1 MDYIEC
7 IIGITKGKTQLRKC
21 KQLQLLKY
29 HIDQKIL
36 ITIGLA
42 VLTTLLCMQ
51 NLAFYLLPTTSFYVF
66 LAITPFVFTIN
77 EKERKIRYAF
87 FSLGFIILYFFLK
100 MQLLFF
106 LSFSTGILFII
117 ESRVGKVNTL
127 PLFIIL
133 LISPYSSFIFDV
145 FGFPARLLLTDVAAS
160 MLSIVF
166 EQTASSGNNIII
178 HNQSF
183 SVDPECM
190 GLTMVGYA
198 YATTLLFINSLENKY
213 QTKLTM
219 YKVVGIL
226 MLSTFFIVV
235 VNLFRIIVIVLLQ
248 APPETVT
255 HEIIGL
261 LSFGI
266 YFLLPLFFISK
277 WIIKRNKNEPNLIK
291 AGLPPSKKM
300 ILPLTVLIV
309 GSLAF
314 FNFNRADYRNI
325 QQDDKSKRIEI
336 ADFEKSITNENVLKF
351 ENEHALIYIKPSC
364 HFFGPDHNPTICW
377 KGSGYEFIN
386 IKTEKIGAF
395 EIYKAELKKDNEI
408 LQTAWWF
415 DNGQEKI
422 ISQLEWRWKTA
433 LGNEPYRLINV
444 TAISQK
450 NLNLQINELLM
461 QNLFQKKKNTSSI
474 PPSFISTN

>member
-1 MDYIEC
+1 M
-7 IIGITKGKTQLRKC
+7 
-21 KQLQLLKY
+21 QLLKY
-29 HIDQKIL
+29 HIDQKTI

-42 VLTTLLCMQ
+42 SLTTLLCVQ

-66 LAITPFVFTIN
+66 LAIAPFVFTIN
-77 EKERKIRYAF
+77 KEERKIRYAF
-87 FSLGFIILYFFLK
+87 FSLGFIVLYFFLK

-117 ESRVGKVNTL
+117 ESRMGKVNTL

-160 MLSIVF
+160 MLSVAF

-213 QTKLTM
+213 QTKLTI
-219 YKVVGIL
+219 YKVLGIL
-226 MLSTFFIVV
+226 VISTFFIVV

-255 HEIIGL
+255 HEAIGL
-261 LSFGI
+261 LSFGV
-266 YFLLPLFFISK
+266 YFLLPLFFICK
-277 WIIKRNKNEPNLIK
+277 WLIKRNKNEPIAAK
-291 AGLPPSKKM
+291 STQPPSKKI
-300 ILPLTVLIV
+300 ILPLTLVIV
-309 GSLAF
+309 GSLTF
-314 FNFNRADYRNI
+314 FNFKRDNYRNI

-336 ADFEKSITNENVLKF
+336 ANFEKSITDENVLKF
-351 ENEHALIYIKPSC
+351 KNEHALIYIKPSC

-444 TAISQK
+444 TAISEEA
-450 NLNLQINELLM
+450 LNNQINKLLLV
-461 QNLFQKKKNTSSI
+461 NLFQQPKNEIVLDGKS
-474 PPSFISTN
+474 

>member
-1 MDYIEC
+1 M
-7 IIGITKGKTQLRKC
+7 
-21 KQLQLLKY
+21 QLLKY
-29 HIDQKIL
+29 HIDQKTI

-42 VLTTLLCMQ
+42 ILTTLLCVQ

-66 LAITPFVFTIN
+66 LAIAPFVFTIN
-77 EKERKIRYAF
+77 KEERKIRYAF

-117 ESRVGKVNTL
+117 ESRLGKVNTL

-145 FGFPARLLLTDVAAS
+145 FGFPARLLLTDIAAS
-160 MLSIVF
+160 MLSVAF

-213 QTKLTM
+213 QTKLTI
-219 YKVVGIL
+219 YKVLGIL
-226 MLSTFFIVV
+226 VINTFFIVV
-235 VNLFRIIVIVLLQ
+235 ANLFRIIVIVLLQ

-255 HEIIGL
+255 HEVIGL
-261 LSFGI
+261 LSFGV
-266 YFLLPLFFISK
+266 YFLLPLFFICK
-277 WIIKRNKNEPNLIK
+277 WLIKRNKNEPIPAK
-291 AGLPPSKKM
+291 SMRPPSKKI
-300 ILPLTVLIV
+300 ILPLTVVIV
-309 GSLAF
+309 GLLTF
-314 FNFNRADYRNI
+314 FNFNRDNFRNI

-336 ADFEKSITNENVLKF
+336 ANFKKSITDENVLKF

-377 KGSGYEFIN
+377 KGSGYEFVN

-415 DNGQEKI
+415 DNGKEKV

-444 TAISQK
+444 TAISEEA
-450 NLNLQINELLM
+450 LNGQINELLLV
-461 QNLFQKKKNTSSI
+461 NLFQQPESEIVLGGKS
-474 PPSFISTN
+474 

>member
-1 MDYIEC
+1 MQIQE
-7 IIGITKGKTQLRKC
+7 ININ
-21 KQLQLLKY
+21 
-29 HIDQKIL
+29 QKIL
-36 ITIGLA
+36 ITLGLV
-42 VLTTLLCMQ
+42 VLISILSFQ
-51 NLAFYLLPTTSFYVF
+51 NLAFYLLPNTSLFVF
-66 LAITPFVFTIN
+66 LAISPFVFKIN
-77 EKERKIRYAF
+77 SKERKIRYAF
-87 FSLGFIILYFFLK
+87 ISIGFIILYFFLK

-106 LSFSTGILFII
+106 LSFASGILFII
-117 ESRVGKVNTL
+117 ESNLGKVNTL
-127 PLFIIL
+127 PIFIIL

-145 FGFPARLLLTDVAAS
+145 FGFPARLLLTDMAAS
-160 MLSIVF
+160 MLSVVF
-166 EQTASSGNNIII
+166 EQTASSGSNIII

-213 QTKLTM
+213 QTKLTI
-219 YKVVGIL
+219 YKVLGIL
-226 MLSTFFIVV
+226 VISTFFIVV

-255 HEIIGL
+255 HEVIGL
-261 LSFGI
+261 LSFGL
-266 YFLLPLFFISK
+266 YFLFPLFFICK
-277 WIIKRNKNEPNLIK
+277 WLIKRNKNEPISAK
-291 AGLPPSKKM
+291 STQPPSKKI
-300 ILPLTVLIV
+300 ILPLTLVIV
-309 GSLAF
+309 GSLTF
-314 FNFNRADYRNI
+314 FNFNRDNYRNI

-336 ADFEKSITNENVLKF
+336 AGFKKAITNENVLKF
-351 ENEHALIYIKPSC
+351 ENENALIYIKPSC

-444 TAISQK
+444 TAISE
-450 NLNLQINELLM
+450 NELNKQINELLLK
-461 QNLFQKKKNTSSI
+461 NLFQKTKNNFLLDNKS
-474 PPSFISTN
+474 

>member
-1 MDYIEC
+1 M
-7 IIGITKGKTQLRKC
+7 
-21 KQLQLLKY
+21 QLLKC
-29 HIDQKIL
+29 HIDQKTI

-42 VLTTLLCMQ
+42 SLTTLLCVQ
-51 NLAFYLLPTTSFYVF
+51 NLAFYLSPTTSFYVF
-66 LAITPFVFTIN
+66 LAIAPFVFTIN
-77 EKERKIRYAF
+77 KEERKIRYAF

-117 ESRVGKVNTL
+117 ESRMGKVNTL

-160 MLSIVF
+160 MLSVAF
-166 EQTASSGNNIII
+166 EQTTSSGNNIII

-198 YATTLLFINSLENKY
+198 YATSLLFINSLENKY
-213 QTKLTM
+213 QTKLTI
-219 YKVVGIL
+219 YKVLGIL
-226 MLSTFFIVV
+226 VISTFFIVV

-255 HEIIGL
+255 HEVIGL
-261 LSFGI
+261 LSFGL
-266 YFLLPLFFISK
+266 YFLLPLFFICK
-277 WIIKRNKNEPNLIK
+277 WLIKRNKNEPIPAKLMR
-291 AGLPPSKKM
+291 PPSKKI
-300 ILPLTVLIV
+300 ILPLTVVIIGL
-309 GSLAF
+309 LTF
-314 FNFNRADYRNI
+314 FNFNRDNYRNI

-336 ADFEKSITNENVLKF
+336 ANFKKSITDENVLKF

-444 TAISQK
+444 TAISEEA
-450 NLNLQINELLM
+450 LNSQINELLLV
-461 QNLFQKKKNTSSI
+461 NLFQQPESEIVLDGKS
-474 PPSFISTN
+474 